1 MPRLHL
7 PHTAI
12 AILTAALLLG
22 IAAPATDAWGMP
34 SPRAY
39 RPGGPVTLDTNLLSR
54 SGTTAWAIDQYLA
67 ANTPLPA
74 LGAAFMAAERA
85 YGVNAKFLLA
95 AAMHESALGTSYIAR
110 VKHNLFGY
118 NAYDR
123 DPFRY
128 ATAYRTFAAN
138 IAATAKFIRDFY
150 LTRTG
155 RWWGGAPTLRSMQQF
170 WSSSGGWGV
179 SVSRVANSIRLAA
192 ISGSSYRFGTPA
204 VSGGS
209 HGGDPVTLSLA
220 WSGGAIP
227 AGVTFV
233 AVWQPVELDADRAA
247 AATASA
253 AALAGSPGDG
263 PTAGSLEAARPPVT
277 VAASRLAGGPRTVT
291 LATKAPGQPGRY
303 LLSLEMRDAGGTP
316 LPGGQR
322 VAIPSVP
329 LRVWADAAV
338 SVGLAPTADGDGVTV
353 QVTNTGRL
361 PIPAEPA
368 PAPGGRLVG
377 EPESG
382 QDRSVVTVTATGA
395 SDDSAPILVLSA
407 PLAADLL
414 PGETATF
421 VATGIGKLTGRS
433 GNWLSADLSVLGD
446 PMLLAA
452 YEPAPAWVS
461 GPGATGAAMQGGTAW
476 AGPSGP
482 AAAST
487 RVAVPSGVSAPTVA
501 AVPTPAGTT
510 TAGPAMPP
518 PSGASAPAP
527 IAAPANPAIAPASAS
542 AATPAATPKPT
553 PKPTPTPTSTPAAVP
568 HTTRFISE
576 RSAAVSYRGSWG
588 TAAGPYRG
596 GAVAYSTSAGAT
608 ASLRFT
614 GTQVSWVGPLGPT
627 RGSAQVI
634 LDGRVVATV
643 SLWRASFI
651 GQATLFTRSFA
662 SAGSHTLTIRVLSA
676 PGHPYVAIDGFTV
689 RS

>member
-1 MPRLHL
+1 MSRLHL

-74 LGAAFMAAERA
+74 LGAAFMAAETA

-150 LTRTG
+150 LTRSG

-192 ISGSSYRFGTPA
+192 IRGSSYTFATPA
-204 VSGGS
+204 ASGGS
-209 HGGDPVTLSLA
+209 HSGDPLTLSLS

-233 AVWQPVELDADRAA
+233 AVWEPVELDADRAA
-247 AATASA
+247 AVGASA
-253 AALAGSPGDG
+253 AALAGSPGG
-263 PTAGSLEAARPPVT
+263 VPTAGSLEAARPPVT
-277 VAASRLAGGPRTVT
+277 VAASRLAGGARAVT
-291 LATKAPGQPGRY
+291 LATKAPGQPGLY
-303 LLSLEMRDAGGTP
+303 QLSLEMRDAGGAP
-316 LPGGQR
+316 LPSGQR

-329 LRVWADAAV
+329 LRVWADSAV
-338 SVGLAPTADGDGVTV
+338 SVGVVPTTDGDGVTV

-361 PIPAEPA
+361 PIPAAPA
-368 PAPGGRLVG
+368 PAPDGRLVG
-377 EPESG
+377 EPQTG
-382 QDRSVVTVTATGA
+382 QDRSVVTVTASSA
-395 SDDSAPILVLSA
+395 SGDPAPILVLSA

-421 VATGIGKLTGRS
+421 IATGIGKLTGRS
-433 GNWLSADLSVLGD
+433 GNWLSADMSVLGD
-446 PMLLAA
+446 PTLLAA
-452 YEPAPAWVS
+452 YEPAPTWVS
-461 GPGATGAAMQGGTAW
+461 DSGATGATMQGGTAW

-482 AAAST
+482 ATAST
-487 RVAVPSGVSAPTVA
+487 RVAVPSGASLPMVA
-501 AVPTPAGTT
+501 AVPIPAQPT

-518 PSGASAPAP
+518 PSGASAPTQ
-527 IAAPANPAIAPASAS
+527 IAAPAVAPAPASA
-542 AATPAATPKPT
+542 PAATPTAT
-553 PKPTPTPTSTPAAVP
+553 PTPAAVR
-568 HTTRFISE
+568 HITQFISE

-588 TAAGPYRG
+588 SAAGPYRG

-627 RGSAQVI
+627 RGAAQVI
-634 LDGRVVATV
+634 LDGRPVATV

-662 SAGSHTLTIRVLSA
+662 SAGPHTLTIRVLSV